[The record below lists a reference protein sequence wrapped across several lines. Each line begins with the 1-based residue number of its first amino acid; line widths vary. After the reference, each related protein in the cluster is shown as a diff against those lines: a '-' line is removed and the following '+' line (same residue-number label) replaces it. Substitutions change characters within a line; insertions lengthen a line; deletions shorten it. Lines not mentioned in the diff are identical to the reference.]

1 MAGAKLEFKNLEYI
15 VMEGG
20 GARGAAYLGA
30 IRALEDLMK
39 KHQADNSLEISIHD
53 IVGRMKPGLLDYYKK
68 DGDNK
73 TPVIK
78 GIAGSSAGAITTFA
92 LALGFNSDE
101 IETILKYP
109 FEKFLKD
116 VHVGKFRMIDENGK
130 LAIGHDK
137 KKHGFFNAK
146 ELTKESE
153 FKFHFDSDYTVIQ
166 DNLAKQ
172 GKRKLLFGTI
182 FKVVVDGVISNVQ
195 QLGTA
200 VNRFFLNDS
209 PEDAPSFWRGFLRW
223 ALRPNNNLIA
233 RIGISRG
240 LRIILFRVLIP
251 LRIIK
256 VPIKFDDDNVL
267 AAVFDRGMFSGFAVR
282 EFFLDLIIY
291 AATRNSHFHR
301 EFVKLVED
309 KSIEDLEKEE
319 RLGKGVKG
327 DFLASKINTKGIGSA
342 LLKYKD
348 TFKIGE
354 RGASKI
360 GRDKDLEFS
369 LHILSNLTF
378 KQFNKI
384 TGINF
389 GLCVS
394 NFTSGFP
401 VYFGHEW
408 TPDFRVMEAVAAS
421 MTIPPAIKPLY
432 NASDVVQKQQGD
444 IGVVP
449 FLKSDDS
456 FELSDFYLY
465 EYAVKKVLIEKIKTD
480 ENTDISIN
488 NSIDL
493 STFLPTLKSIVVGKT
508 DETGTFKEVS
518 DVDKKKTY
526 SVSAGSKVL
535 IVDYNTLRF
544 FYNAAYKGLFIDGGY
559 RNNIPFNFF
568 RDNQGK
574 IDKVFAIKLDEHFP
588 PDVMENVY
596 NAIKDK
602 LNKVETSEI
611 INDIDLSELDI
622 PEIELGAIAEILNNT
637 KPQTYKTTKANIII
651 QTELVFSNYLNL
663 WAEQGKDDK
672 EKQDRREIVRSGFKN
687 RKGEKAIKRLVR
699 STLKH
704 YRKKHLSPPWAVPK
718 SILATAFEGYEYGS
732 EKGQVKDISDHNQI
746 LPLYDYGVGTYD
758 FKMDKVMP
766 QILLAQAQAE
776 QATLDFFN
784 TP

>member
-53 IVGRMKPGLLDYYKK
+53 IVGRTKPGLLDYYKK

-223 ALRPNNNLIA
+223 AVRPNNNLIA
-233 RIGISRG
+233 RIGISRA

-282 EFFLDLIIY
+282 EFFMDLVIL
-291 AATRNSHFHR
+291 AATKDTQFQRGFLK
-301 EFVKLVED
+301 FIQDKD
-309 KSIEDLEKEE
+309 KSINQIEVDKIKAELL
-319 RLGKGVKG
+319 RIKG
-327 DFLASKINTKGIGSA
+327 
-342 LLKYKD
+342 
-348 TFKIGE
+348 FKIGKRSE
-354 RGASKI
+354 SKLNTFPYF
-360 GRDKDLEFS
+360 KKYSSYLE
-369 LHILSNLTF
+369 NLTF
-378 KQFNKI
+378 KEFNRI
-384 TGINF
+384 TGVNF

-394 NFTSGFP
+394 NFSSGFP
-401 VYFGHEW
+401 IYFGHEW
-408 TPDFRVMEAVAAS
+408 TPDFSVMEAVAAS
-421 MTIPPAIKPLY
+421 KTIPPAIKPLY
-432 NASDVVQKQQGD
+432 NASDVVRSESAGSPLSVQTDKGSL
-444 IGVVP
+444 P
-449 FLKSDDS
+449 FVNSDGS
-456 FELSDFYLY
+456 FELTDYYFY
-465 EYAVKKVLIEKIKTD
+465 EHIVKLALVQELA
-480 ENTDISIN
+480 NPQSGNSVNISVN

-493 STFLPTLKSIVVGKT
+493 SSFLPKLADIVLKRDT
-508 DETGTFKEVS
+508 NKE
-518 DVDKKKTY
+518 
-526 SVSAGSKVL
+526 
-535 IVDYNTLRF
+535 IVDGIEIIKPKSTKLKTAVKGVTYTIDYALYKF
-544 FYNAAYKGLFIDGGY
+544 FYNATYKGLLIDGGY
-559 RNNIPFNFF
+559 RINIPYNFF
-568 RDNQGK
+568 RKD
-574 IDKVFAIKLDEHFP
+574 IDKVLVIKLDEHFP
-588 PDVMENVY
+588 PDLMTDVY
-596 NAIKDK
+596 NAIKNN
-602 LNKVETSEI
+602 LNKVETTEV

-622 PEIELGAIAEILNNT
+622 PKIESGAISEILNNAKT
-637 KPQTYKTTKANIII
+637 ITYKTTKADIIA
-651 QTELVFSNYLNL
+651 QTELVFSKYLDL
-663 WAEQGKDDK
+663 WIERGADDNEK
-672 EKQDRREIVRSGFKN
+672 EKRRKIVREGFRN
-687 RKGEKAIKRLVR
+687 RKGEKAVRRLLR

-704 YRKKHLSPPWAVPK
+704 QRKKHLIPPWAQPK

-732 EKGQVKDISDHNQI
+732 EKGQVKEISDHNQI
-746 LPLYDYGVGTYD
+746 LPLYDYGIGTYD

-766 QILLAQAQAE
+766 QVLLAQAQAE
-776 QATLDFFN
+776 QATLEFFN
-784 TP
+784 KP